1 MDGRNCVRV
10 EEELRPAVHRPVGT
24 VDHIRPEV
32 RTSGGVLGRWGGR
45 GGSSRAV
52 GQVGVGSVGT
62 VIGYDLDQIEM
73 TATDF
78 ERSVIMAA
86 WTEIMVD

>member
-32 RTSGGVLGRWGGR
+32 RTSGGVLGGGVGR
-45 GGSSRAV
+45 GRAV
-52 GQVGVGSVGT
+52 GQNWVGFVGT
-62 VIGYDLDQIEM
+62 AIG
-73 TATDF
+73 
-78 ERSVIMAA
+78 
-86 WTEIMVD
+86 